1 MASFV
6 RCRGKA
12 YCLENEQGCRVCG
25 RNHEEIEATRALI
38 ARVAQFI
45 LEQDYDNAGEF
56 ANYLAEKVEKKVRH
70 ARTDTGK
77 PAPD

>member
-1 MASFV
+1 MATFV

-12 YCLENEQGCRVCG
+12 YCLENEQGCRSCG
-25 RNHEEIEATRALI
+25 RSHEEIETARALI
-38 ARVAQFI
+38 ARVSQFI

-56 ANYLAEKVEKKVRH
+56 ADYLAEKVVKKVRH
-70 ARTDTGK
+70 ARADTDK